1 MRHGLNLEQIR
12 KICKKH
18 YLAMLHIEGTIEA
31 DMVALVNE
39 IMRLREILK
48 LHKIPTDSYSSKN
61 VRARKKHNEIK
72 GGGKSE

>member
-39 IMRLREILK
+39 ILRLRQILK
-48 LHKIPTDSYSSKN
+48 EHWIPTSYY
-61 VRARKKHNEIK
+61 KKK
-72 GGGKSE
+72 

>member
-39 IMRLREILK
+39 ILRLRQILK
-48 LHKIPTDSYSSKN
+48 VHKIPTDYY
-61 VRARKKHNEIK
+61 KKPKATQELK
-72 GGGKSE
+72 GRGE